1 MSVMTCKID
10 IQGGGKSLKEIA
22 KNAVQWCLDTDVITK
37 KELYVNV
44 KICKYTTHQC

>member
-1 MSVMTCKID
+1 MSVMTGKID

-37 KELYVNV
+37 KEL
-44 KICKYTTHQC
+44 